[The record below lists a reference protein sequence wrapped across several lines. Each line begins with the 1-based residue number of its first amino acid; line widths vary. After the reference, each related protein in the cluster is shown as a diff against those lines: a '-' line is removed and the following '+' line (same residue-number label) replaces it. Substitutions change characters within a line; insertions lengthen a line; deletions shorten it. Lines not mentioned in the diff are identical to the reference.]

1 MHSASCGSGS
11 HTPFLV
17 QAVVLV
23 PFSVIP
29 GGQERFAMDPSI
41 GRPLCITPGVLILS
55 AADRNNN
62 PQLAV
67 HVCIIIIYNN
77 NILIKKTIWFI
88 LIVYAIAWL
97 LIE

>member
-11 HTPFLV
+11 HFSFLV
-17 QAVVLV
+17 QVVVLV

-41 GRPLCITPGVLILS
+41 GRSLYITLGVLMLS
-55 AADRNNN
+55 AADRDNN

-67 HVCIIIIYNN
+67 HVCIIIMVLSRRQSSSY
-77 NILIKKTIWFI
+77 LS
-88 LIVYAIAWL
+88 
-97 LIE
+97 